1 MTWVDTADRFNSQ
14 LEDISDIVLRLIL
27 SAYPST
33 RTSQALTVFPDPA
46 EQGRLVEDIG
56 NKDKLPWND
65 RRIAW
70 ARLCLPVATKAK
82 TPHVAQ
88 RSPLT
93 ESMLKYKIEP
103 VTDDLIEPT
112 STIKPKKRAFYTSLA
127 GVPLG
132 FPRPPRES
140 EKEQLKQILQPTR
153 PTMSGWLPFR
163 VRSNAIFGHVL
174 HLNNQYAAASIKAV
188 TDAASTSRR
197 TVNPFIPPVTGL
209 DLPAWVPYK
218 TPKYM
223 TSLII
228 MRFTPTSATATPSS
242 ADAPAPVLELRLKA
256 TDEEIIGIDSLRAI
270 AHTHLSDV
278 CLPSGHVDI
287 RATQRLVAELPGYRL
302 DRTEGM
308 QPLTQFLK
316 DAHLNFGKG
325 RLITPPVLDG
335 LGLPNWMFYAPEKDV
350 QSPFLRNRV
359 LAELYDADKA
369 ASSPTKTDGS
379 KPKKPS
385 RKTKAKKSTSA
396 AAPAAA
402 PAYSPYDASANMLT
416 PTSYIF
422 SGLEIH
428 RSVETSYDG
437 WKLSYK
443 SVEAGAGGGRRAELD
458 LEAVPSGDKDIRREG
473 PRIDAGAWLRS
484 VYKLATGRAAKGKKG
499 DEDAEDVEETERAT
513 SLIKWV
519 ADKS

>member
-1 MTWVDTADRFNSQ
+1 MTWIDIADRFNSQ

-33 RTSQALTVFPDPA
+33 RTSQALTVYPDPA

-65 RRIAW
+65 RRISW

-82 TPHVAQ
+82 TPQLAK
-88 RSPLT
+88 SWPLD
-93 ESMLKYKIEP
+93 ESMLRYKIEP
-103 VTDDLIEPT
+103 MTDDLIEST
-112 STIKPKKRAFYTSLA
+112 STIEPKKRAFYTSLA
-127 GVPLG
+127 GVPLS
-132 FPRPPRES
+132 FPRPPRQS

-153 PTMSGWLPFR
+153 PTLSGWLPFR

-188 TDAASTSRR
+188 TDTASDSRR
-197 TVNPFIPPVTGL
+197 TVNLFVPPITEL

-223 TSLII
+223 TSQII
-228 MRFTPTSATATPSS
+228 MRFTPTSATPSS
-242 ADAPAPVLELRLKA
+242 SMAYAPAPTLELRLKA

-278 CLPSGHVDI
+278 CLPSEHVDI
-287 RATQRLVAELPGYRL
+287 RVTQRLVAELPGYRL

-316 DAHLNFGKG
+316 DAHLNLGKG
-325 RLITPPVLDG
+325 RLVTPPVLDG
-335 LGLPNWMFYAPEKDV
+335 LGLPKWMFYAPEKDI
-350 QSPFLRNRV
+350 QSPFLRKRV
-359 LAELYDADKA
+359 LGELYEANKA
-369 ASSPTKTDGS
+369 ASSSTNTDGS

-385 RKTKAKKSTSA
+385 KKAKKSTSA
-396 AAPAAA
+396 SAAATAA
-402 PAYSPYDASANMLT
+402 PAYSPYDTSANTLT

-422 SGLEIH
+422 SGLEVH

-458 LEAVPSGDKDIRREG
+458 LEAVPSGDKAIRREG
-473 PRIDAGAWLRS
+473 PRIDARAWLRS
-484 VYKLATGRAAKGKKG
+484 VYKLATGRVAKGKKE
-499 DEDAEDVEETERAT
+499 DEGAEDVDESERAT
-513 SLIKWV
+513 SLVKWV